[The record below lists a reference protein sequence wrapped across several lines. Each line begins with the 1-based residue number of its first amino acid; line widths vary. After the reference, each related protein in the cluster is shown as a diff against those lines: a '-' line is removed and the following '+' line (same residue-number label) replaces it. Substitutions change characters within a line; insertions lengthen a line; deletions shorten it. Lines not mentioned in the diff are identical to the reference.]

1 MLWPACFIT
10 QDPLAAR
17 QAVDVSAT
25 STHNTPAMSSPSQG
39 TVATSKTTWPRHR
52 PTGVELWV
60 TPGWTRWVGHQW
72 RNIPRST
79 VLSRRLSLLL
89 AEVLSLSV
97 LLRQSAVQGT
107 QPMAYC
113 WRARVFP
120 LPPLSPLSEIRCCLG
135 WLRTSLEL
143 AA

>member
-17 QAVDVSAT
+17 QAVDVTAT
-25 STHNTPAMSSPSQG
+25 PTHNTLAMSSPGQG
-39 TVATSKTTWPRHR
+39 TVATSKTIWPPGTDRSRTLSNPGLDTVSRSPVTQHPTVHR
-52 PTGVELWV
+52 LVSEAV
-60 TPGWTRWVGHQW
+60 VG
-72 RNIPRST
+72 
-79 VLSRRLSLLL
+79 
-89 AEVLSLSV
+89 AKVLSLSV

-107 QPMAYC
+107 QPMAYY

-120 LPPLSPLSEIRCCLG
+120 LPPLSPLYEIRCCLG